1 MTFPYVPLEDG
12 TFLNAEI
19 IKQGYGIVYTRLS
32 FQYLGEFRR
41 LVQEAREQGKGPW
54 GKST

>member
-1 MTFPYVPLEDG
+1 MTFPYVPLEDE